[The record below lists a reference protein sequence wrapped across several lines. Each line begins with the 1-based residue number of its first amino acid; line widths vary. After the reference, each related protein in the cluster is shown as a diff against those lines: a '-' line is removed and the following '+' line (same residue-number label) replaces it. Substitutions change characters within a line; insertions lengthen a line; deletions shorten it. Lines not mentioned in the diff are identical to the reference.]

1 MNQRC
6 FEVLAAYEIRGEKNT
21 CQKLLKNISKKM
33 HRLGVLNY
41 KSAKVSSEIFSIE
54 NGGIYGS

>member
-6 FEVLAAYEIRGEKNT
+6 FEVLAAYEIRRKKNNRT
-21 CQKLLKNISKKM
+21 CQKLLKNISKKT

-41 KSAKVSSEIFSIE
+41 KSAKVSSEICS
-54 NGGIYGS
+54 